1 MVSKLAKEHDRR
13 TLLSTYLYGV
23 SNLFISGTGIGGFS
37 PLVTGETIGIYNIL
51 FLVLGIASA
60 LFLAYS
66 ANRVMKYN
74 DKKIIIMELITIF
87 MGLSAVISAS
97 FAIWL
102 NTKSGQKWIDE
113 L

>member
-1 MVSKLAKEHDRR
+1 MYLCIENLTKYAVFNAETPLFVKFKIEYCDMVSKLAKEHDRR

-37 PLVTGETIGIYNIL
+37 PLITGETIGIYNIL

-60 LFLAYS
+60 FFLAYS

-74 DKKIIIMELITIF
+74 DKK
-87 MGLSAVISAS
+87 
-97 FAIWL
+97 
-102 NTKSGQKWIDE
+102 
-113 L
+113 

>member
-1 MVSKLAKEHDRR
+1 MVSKLSKEHDRR

-74 DKKIIIMELITIF
+74 DKNNNYGVNNNIYGAECR
-87 MGLSAVISAS
+87 
-97 FAIWL
+97 
-102 NTKSGQKWIDE
+102 N
-113 L
+113 

>member
-66 ANRVMKYN
+66 ANRVMKY
-74 DKKIIIMELITIF
+74 ITIKNNNY
-87 MGLSAVISAS
+87 GVNNNIYGAECR
-97 FAIWL
+97 
-102 NTKSGQKWIDE
+102 N
-113 L
+113 

>member
-1 MVSKLAKEHDRR
+1 MEPELEV
-13 TLLSTYLYGV
+13 
-23 SNLFISGTGIGGFS
+23 F

-74 DKKIIIMELITIF
+74 DKNNNYGVNNNIYGAECR
-87 MGLSAVISAS
+87 
-97 FAIWL
+97 
-102 NTKSGQKWIDE
+102 N
-113 L
+113 

>member
-51 FLVLGIASA
+51 LVLGIASA

-74 DKKIIIMELITIF
+74 DKK
-87 MGLSAVISAS
+87 
-97 FAIWL
+97 
-102 NTKSGQKWIDE
+102 
-113 L
+113 